1 MARLRGSVLP
11 AACVVISALAAVAS
25 LGPGRSF
32 LSPPARRLP
41 RSQPAV
47 ARRAE
52 AVEAEVVDGAGG
64 EAEDALVRLEAD
76 LRSQIQKAQADDNP
90 DRLRDLARLLV
101 LAKTAEGIA
110 LKEGAMDA
118 SSAVKS
124 AVAESLTSFVGKED
138 YDFNDVAA
146 EVKTR
151 TADAATK
158 ARAKAGKAVAAL
170 DDVYLEDI
178 ANEMALA
185 SQAAVARF
193 TGKEEYK
200 FGDISTEIDARAK
213 TAISAFT
220 GKDDYQF
227 GDITKEA
234 LKRGGSAVKDFIGK
248 EEYQFGDITKTVFK
262 NIFGGGDEKK

>member
-1 MARLRGSVLP
+1 
-11 AACVVISALAAVAS
+11 
-25 LGPGRSF
+25 
-32 LSPPARRLP
+32 
-41 RSQPAV
+41 V

-52 AVEAEVVDGAGG
+52 TVEAEVVDCPGG
-64 EAEDALVRLEAD
+64 EDSDALVRLEDD
-76 LRSQIQKAQADDNP
+76 LRVQIAKAQADGNP
-90 DRLRDLARLLV
+90 NRLRDLARLLV
-101 LAKTAEGIA
+101 LAKTAEGIV
-110 LKEGAMDA
+110 LKEGATDA

-146 EVKTR
+146 EVKAR
-151 TADAATK
+151 TADTASK
-158 ARAKAGKAVAAL
+158 FRAGAGSAVAAL

-200 FGDISTEIDARAK
+200 FGDISKEIDARAK

-220 GKDDYQF
+220 GKEDYQF

-234 LKRGGSAVKDFIGK
+234 MKRGGDAVKGFIGK
-248 EEYQFGDITKTVFK
+248 DEYQFGDITKTVFK
-262 NIFGGGDEKK
+262 NIFGGGGEKK